1 MMIVFGDTAAI
12 SITCVYIN
20 YYIKYKKSYIYI
32 YIYITTTTTTTTTT
46 TITITII

>member
-1 MMIVFGDTAAI
+1 MMVMMMMMIMMIVFGDTAAI

-32 YIYITTTTTTTTTT
+32 YI
-46 TITITII
+46 